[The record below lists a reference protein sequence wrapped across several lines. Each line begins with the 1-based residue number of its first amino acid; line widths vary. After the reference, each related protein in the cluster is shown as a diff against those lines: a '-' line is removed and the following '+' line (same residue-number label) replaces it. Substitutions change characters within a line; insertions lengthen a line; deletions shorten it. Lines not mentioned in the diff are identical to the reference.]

1 MCKRGATEGDLEE
14 GHLDLPVVLAEDAV
28 VGLVAGRTADLG
40 VSTSPVPN
48 PAATV
53 DAHPQLRLQNRSHG
67 Q

>member
-1 MCKRGATEGDLEE
+1 
-14 GHLDLPVVLAEDAV
+14 VLAGDAV
-28 VGLVAGRTADLG
+28 VGLVAGRMAALG

-53 DAHPQLRLQNRSHG
+53 GAHPQLRLQNRSHG